1 MTAKRS
7 FDLFVT
13 IVASVAWIPALL
25 LTALVMLLR
34 EGRPIF
40 YVSPRIVGPGKV
52 RRVVKFRT
60 MVRDA
65 ERVYNR
71 ATVPVANDGVRFLN
85 LPPESPLY
93 TRTGRIIE
101 RIAFTELPQ
110 LLLVLRGDMSLV
122 GSRPLPESVT
132 ESLRERHPRVD
143 ERLRT
148 PAGMTGP
155 VQLIGRERLSDD
167 ERLDL
172 EATYCRIAAR
182 SATWTLDFLILLYT
196 VLAALRLK
204 HPMTVAQ
211 VREFMLGHS
220 REHRHAAHA
229 AREASGEHLRLVE
242 FAGAEGE
249 LPAGALENSAGSLES
264 IAAGERVRPVRKK
277 HAEMVAPHQ

>member
-25 LTALVMLLR
+25 LTALVVLIR

-40 YVSPRIVGPGKV
+40 YVSPRIVGPGKT

-65 ERVYNR
+65 ERIYNR
-71 ATVPVANDGVRFLN
+71 STVPVDDGVRFLN
-85 LPPESPLY
+85 LPPESELY
-93 TRTGRIIE
+93 TSTGRMIE

-122 GSRPLPESVT
+122 GSRPLPESVM

-167 ERLDL
+167 DRLDL
-172 EATYCRIAAR
+172 EATYCRIATRAN
-182 SATWTLDFLILLYT
+182 TWTLDFLILLFT

-204 HPMTVAQ
+204 HPMTPAQ
-211 VREFMLGHS
+211 VKQFMIGHTRE
-220 REHRHAAHA
+220 RRRA
-229 AREASGEHLRLVE
+229 
-242 FAGAEGE
+242 
-249 LPAGALENSAGSLES
+249 
-264 IAAGERVRPVRKK
+264 VRPVPDAADRRRASESELPGMALESSAGTFDSMGGGDFVLPQRKVK
-277 HAEMVAPHQ
+277 AQHAEAAAPRQ